1 MILHVENIL
10 PRYFAQKNVKWRPK
24 CSWCVVFFFK
34 KNAELK
40 DEVGIVSTDLDE
52 S

>member
-1 MILHVENIL
+1 MSSEDLNAADVS
-10 PRYFAQKNVKWRPK
+10 F
-24 CSWCVVFFFK
+24 FFFK